1 MANHNPMSNDN
12 QQERITV
19 MDISQVELREQ
30 IIRLEGRMDV
40 LEANIENIS
49 KRLDR
54 LESNQRWIIGL
65 MIGLHGVT
73 IGAIFAAAA
82 LF

>member
-1 MANHNPMSNDN
+1 MANDN
-12 QQERITV
+12 QQNITV

-30 IIRLEGRMDV
+30 IIRLEGRMDNFETRMEN
-40 LEANIENIS
+40 LE
-49 KRLDR
+49 KRMDR

-65 MIGLHGVT
+65 MIGLHSVT
-73 IGAIFAAAA
+73 IGAIFAAAV